1 MNDDLDPAQ
10 EQLLANAVA
19 DYLDLKARGLTAN
32 IDNYCARYP
41 QMGTLLRTELE
52 TVDQIDRT
60 LADATDVTTNAE
72 ELPAR
77 LSGHRILGELGSGG
91 MGRVLLA
98 HDEALDR
105 TVAIKVLDRKL
116 NYFFSE
122 SFDFAHTSCRENNK
136 LLRK

>member
-1 MNDDLDPAQ
+1 A
-10 EQLLANAVA
+10 
-19 DYLDLKARGLTAN
+19 AN

-116 NYFFSE
+116 NENEELRTRFM
-122 SFDFAHTSCRENNK
+122 REARATARITHPNIVRIYN
-136 LLRK
+136 LGSPAEVPHFVMEYVHGTNLT

>member
-1 MNDDLDPAQ
+1 RAHQRSHGIASASRVETLSANLQRGSVVNDDLDPAQ

-19 DYLDLKARGLTAN
+19 DYLDLKARGLAAN

-60 LADATDVTTNAE
+60 LADATDVATNAE

-91 MGRVLLA
+91 MGRVLL
-98 HDEALDR
+98 
-105 TVAIKVLDRKL
+105 
-116 NYFFSE
+116 
-122 SFDFAHTSCRENNK
+122 
-136 LLRK
+136 